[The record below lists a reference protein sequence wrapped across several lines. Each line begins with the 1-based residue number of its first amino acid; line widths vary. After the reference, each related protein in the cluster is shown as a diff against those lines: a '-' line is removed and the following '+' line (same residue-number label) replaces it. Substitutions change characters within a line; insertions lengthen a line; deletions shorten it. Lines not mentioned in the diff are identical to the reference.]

1 MTTNAE
7 LKRRQ
12 EAAVAK
18 GVATKA
24 IYAARAEN
32 AELWDVEGR
41 RYIDFAAGIAVTNTG
56 HRHPKV
62 MAAVAEQARAFTH
75 TCVHVAPYESY
86 IRLAEQLNALTPGD
100 FAKKTIFLS
109 AGAEAVEN
117 AIKIARYATGRSA
130 VVAFSGA
137 FHGRT
142 MMTMALTG
150 KVMPYKKGFGP
161 FPAEVFHATFPHAFH
176 GITVERALE
185 DLDRL
190 FATDVDPTRVAAF
203 IVEPVQGEGGFNI
216 APFEFLRAIREIA
229 DKHGILLIADE
240 IQSGMART
248 GKMFGIEHAGVVP
261 DLVTT
266 AKGLGGGFPISAVTG
281 RAEIMDSAHAGGLG
295 GTYGGNPMS
304 VAAANA
310 VLGVIRD
317 EELCAR
323 AAEIGERITARL
335 TAIAARQGMEPM
347 GDIRGLGAMQA
358 VEFITDRASRAP
370 DAGLTNAIVAEAEA
384 RGLILLTCGTRGN
397 VVRLL
402 PPLTIPFAVLEEG
415 LDILETSIEAAIT
428 KTAAAA

>member
-7 LKRRQ
+7 LKARQ
-12 EAAVAK
+12 AAAVAQ

-41 RYIDFAAGIAVTNTG
+41 RYVDFAAGIAVTNTG

-62 MAAVAEQARAFTH
+62 MAAVAEQAQAFTH
-75 TCVHVAPYESY
+75 TCVHVSPYESY
-86 IRLAEQLNALTPGD
+86 VALAEQLNALAPGD
-100 FAKKTIFLS
+100 FPKKTLFLS
-109 AGAEAVEN
+109 TGAEAVEN

-130 VVAFSGA
+130 IIAFSGA

-142 MMTMALTG
+142 MMAMALTG

-161 FPAEVFHATFPHAFH
+161 FPAEVFHSTFPHAFH
-176 GITVERALE
+176 GLTVERALD
-185 DLDRL
+185 DLERL
-190 FATDVDPTRVAAF
+190 LATDVDPGRVAAF

-216 APFEFLRAIREIA
+216 APPEFLRSLREIA

-248 GKMFGIEHAGVVP
+248 GKMFGIEHSGVAP
-261 DLVTT
+261 DLVIT

-281 RAEIMDSAHAGGLG
+281 RAEVMDAAHPGGLG

-310 VLGVIRD
+310 VLGVIA
-317 EELCAR
+317 EEDLCAR
-323 AAEIGERITARL
+323 AVEIGRRIETRL
-335 TAIAARQGMEPM
+335 KSVAARQGMEPM
-347 GDIRGLGAMQA
+347 GEVRGLGAMQA
-358 VEFITDRASRAP
+358 VEFVTDRGSRRP
-370 DAGLTNAIVAEAEA
+370 DAGLTAAVVAEAEA
-384 RGLILLTCGTRGN
+384 RGLILLSCGTRAN

-402 PPLTIPFAVLEEG
+402 PPLTIPFEVLEEG
-415 LDILETSIEAAIT
+415 LDILEAAIEGAIT